1 MHVRNFILIFATTL
15 LLACT
20 PGTAPNTRTAVTL
33 GTQFYDAM
41 KQGNIDQALDYYAEE
56 FFAMRSREHWRTYL
70 EDINK
75 KVGALQSYKLA
86 KLNADT
92 RYRGKFFILE
102 YRNIHEHGKTW
113 ETLTMVHQV
122 KTNELR
128 LIGHKITAKITA
140 KGN

>member
-1 MHVRNFILIFATTL
+1 MYVRNFILIFTITL

-20 PGTAPNTRTAVTL
+20 PRGDTDTKAAVNIGTR
-33 GTQFYDAM
+33 FYEAM
-41 KQGNIDQALDYYAEE
+41 KQGNMEQVLDYYSDE
-56 FFAMRSREHWRTYL
+56 FFAMRSREQWRSYL

-75 KVGALQSYKLA
+75 KVGTLQSYKLA

-102 YRNIHEHGKTW
+102 YQNIHSHGKSW
-113 ETLTMVHQV
+113 ETLTLVHQV

-128 LIGHKITAKITA
+128 LIGHKITAKG
-140 KGN
+140 K